1 MNSDIKNNKL
11 WLSYPTN
18 RAERP
23 ENEGAFHATRYS
35 GLKFR
40 VFHVTRGTV
49 FSHPS
54 QVITHQVS
62 HENTKQ
68 TKRKQTAEFLPL
80 LPDLLSLELHDE
92 SEVETND
99 VLDADDNNRA
109 HDYSECTI
117 PRYFPDEFK
126 CHFRMTRQ
134 AVHSRGHT
142 GHIARI
148 AYMYFGL
155 TF

>member
-1 MNSDIKNNKL
+1 MWREEQYFPIRPR
-11 WLSYPTN
+11 LSLTKFPTKIRN
-18 RAERP
+18 
-23 ENEGAFHATRYS
+23 
-35 GLKFR
+35 
-40 VFHVTRGTV
+40 
-49 FSHPS
+49 
-54 QVITHQVS
+54 
-62 HENTKQ
+62 
-68 TKRKQTAEFLPL
+68 KRKENKQQSFCRCYLIYFLWSC
-80 LPDLLSLELHDE
+80 DDE

-99 VLDADDNNRA
+99 VLDEDDNNRA

-134 AVHSRGHT
+134 AVYSRGHT

-148 AYMYFGL
+148 AYVYFGL